1 MPVLPYRGIWPR
13 IAPDAFIA
21 PTAVVS
27 GDVTIASRASVW
39 FGAVLRGDAAPI
51 SIGPRTNVQDNCSI
65 HADEDAPCT
74 IGADCTLGHNAI
86 VHGATL
92 GDRVLIGMHAT
103 VLNNATL
110 GDDCIVAAA
119 ALVAE
124 GKRIEPRQ
132 LVMGVPGK
140 AVRVVS
146 DAERERNLRGVQH
159 YLDYAAAYGSAPD
172 AEPGEGTS

>member
-1 MPVLPYRGIWPR
+1 MPILPYRGIWPR

-21 PTAVVS
+21 PTAVVA

-39 FGAVLRGDAAPI
+39 FGAVIRGDAGPI
-51 SIGPRTNVQDNCSI
+51 SIGPRSNVQDNCSI

-74 IGADCTLGHNAI
+74 IGADCTIGHNAI

-92 GDRVLIGMHAT
+92 GERVLVGMHAT

-124 GKRIEPRQ
+124 GKLIEPGQ

-140 AVRVVS
+140 AVRTVS
-146 DAERERNLRGVQH
+146 EEERARNLRGVQH
-159 YLDYAAAYGSAPD
+159 YLDYAATYGSAPD
-172 AEPGEGTS
+172 AAPNVDKP

>member
-1 MPVLPYRGIWPR
+1 PILSYRGIWPR

-21 PTAVVS
+21 PTAIVA
-27 GDVTIASRASVW
+27 GDVTIAWRASVL

-51 SIGPRTNVQDNCSI
+51 SIGPRTNIQDNCSL
-65 HADEDAPCT
+65 HADEGAPCV

-92 GDRVLIGMHAT
+92 GDRVLVGMHAT

-119 ALVAE
+119 ALVPE
-124 GKRIEPRQ
+124 GKQIEAGQ
-132 LVMGVPGK
+132 LVMGIPGK
-140 AVRVVS
+140 PVRAVS
-146 DAERERNLRGVQH
+146 AEERARTLRGVQH
-159 YLDYAAAYGSAPD
+159 YLDYVAEYANAQATRSSDAAG
-172 AEPGEGTS
+172 

>member
-1 MPVLPYRGIWPR
+1 MPILPYRGVWPR

-21 PTAVVS
+21 PTAVVT
-27 GDVTIASRASVW
+27 GDVTIESRASVW
-39 FGAVLRGDAAPI
+39 FGAVIRGDAAPI
-51 SIGPRTNVQDNCSI
+51 SIGARTNVQDNCSI
-65 HADEDAPCT
+65 HADEGAPCT

-92 GDRVLIGMHAT
+92 GDRVLVGMHAT
-103 VLNNATL
+103 VLNNAAL

-124 GKRIEPRQ
+124 GKRIEAGQ

-140 AVRVVS
+140 AVRPVS
-146 DAERERNLRGVQH
+146 EDERARSLRGVRH
-159 YLDYAAAYGSAPD
+159 YLDYATEYGRMAAEDPD
-172 AEPGEGTS
+172 TVIS